1 MDEYT
6 ENYGISEG
14 IVLGTKSIFYSLA
27 CTSSGNGTT
36 LQLTYI
42 LWPFEQTL
50 CMMIFNLPKEF
61 IR

>member
-6 ENYGISEG
+6 ENYGFSEG

-27 CTSSGNGTT
+27 VTWSGNGTT
-36 LQLTYI
+36 LQLTHI